1 MRLERAAVH
10 LADQPQWLAVAV
22 GGLIMSRGDSRL
34 RDRVGRLRNAAAV
47 GRTVLIWLVV
57 LMAVPHPSAG
67 AVRVLGADDFS
78 LRKRILST
86 S

>member
-1 MRLERAAVH
+1 
-10 LADQPQWLAVAV
+10 
-22 GGLIMSRGDSRL
+22 MSRGDSRL
-34 RDRVGRLRNAAAV
+34 RDRYSRRLRNAAAV